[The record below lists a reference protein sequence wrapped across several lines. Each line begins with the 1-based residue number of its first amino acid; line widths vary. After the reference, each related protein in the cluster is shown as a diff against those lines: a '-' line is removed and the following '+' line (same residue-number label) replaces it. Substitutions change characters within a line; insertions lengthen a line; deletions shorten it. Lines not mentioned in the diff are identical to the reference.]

1 MKESSRK
8 KVGEP
13 RDQEALLKDI
23 LTLPGSLL
31 VERVLRHGN
40 PFELIQK
47 MSHEDFFWLVK
58 RVGDEDSLP
67 LLAVASEE
75 QWQFLLDLEIW
86 EGDRI
91 DLSKGL
97 YWLKQLHVA
106 SPERLARWILDEGW
120 GLAGCLLYKNL
131 QVVAV
136 QNKEDAFDLNNDFL
150 SLDGILYIKVLNRE
164 HREFL
169 WEVLRV
175 MAEEDLAG
183 YQGFIQGIAGFQADE
198 VEEETYRFRN
208 ARLQEYGFLPRE
220 EALSIYSPL
229 DPEKIRVNNKRDL
242 PGPPH
247 DERETLGLA
256 PLLPFNHVGGS
267 NLMKKSLETPADPLF
282 LDRVRMEF
290 AGLCNQILSAEGLHV
305 EELDDLIGA
314 CRRASSYVN
323 LGLERLCGND
333 ISSARGTLRAH
344 PLSSLFRVGFG
355 LALKLKGE
363 TERWIGTSW
372 FYRQGL
378 DFTFWGESWGGTLAG
393 ITKRRPLLYEGK
405 GAAQEFRD
413 FERLSDLGGLLE
425 VLRRVMVLDGLLDQ
439 LTKSIPMD
447 EVLVEEPELTFLPLL
462 FNLWCRRLLSLE
474 PGFSGITSDQAR
486 RAFERLRRGEEG
498 PPFKMVG
505 FREVFIK
512 DFVDYASDADPEAQG
527 ILADT
532 LSIIWHE
539 FAEEHC
545 MVVTGEIDGK
555 YSRFITVEPS
565 R

>member
-1 MKESSRK
+1 MKENSRK
-8 KVGEP
+8 KVGEA
-13 RDQEALLKDI
+13 REQEALLKDI
-23 LTLPGSLL
+23 LTLPGKVL
-31 VERVLRHGN
+31 VERALRHDN
-40 PFELIQK
+40 PVELIRK

-58 RVGDEDSLP
+58 GVGEEDSPP

-91 DLSKGL
+91 DRSKGL
-97 YWLKQLHVA
+97 HWLKQLHVA

-120 GLAGCLLYKNL
+120 GLASYLLYENI

-136 QNKEDAFDLNNDFL
+136 QNKEDALDLGDDFL
-150 SLDGILYIKVLNRE
+150 SLDGLLYIKVLNQE

-175 MAEEDLAG
+175 MAGENLAG
-183 YQGFIQGIAGFQADE
+183 YQGFIQGIAGFQPDE

-208 ARLQEYGFLPRE
+208 ARLQGYGFLPRE

-229 DPEKIRVNNKRDL
+229 DPNRITINYRRDL
-242 PGPPH
+242 AGPLH

-256 PLLPFNHVGGS
+256 PLLPFNQVGGS
-267 NLMKKSLETPADPLF
+267 SLMKKPLESSADHLF
-282 LDRVRMEF
+282 LDSIRLEF

-333 ISSARGTLRAH
+333 ILSARGTLRAH
-344 PLSSLFRVGFG
+344 SLSSLFRVGFG

-413 FERLSDLGGLLE
+413 FERLSDLGGFLE

-439 LTKSIPMD
+439 LTKSISMD
-447 EVLVEEPELTFLPLL
+447 QDLVEDPELTFLPLL

-474 PGFSGITSDQAR
+474 PGFSGITLDQAQR
-486 RAFERLRRGEEG
+486 VFERLRGEEKG
-498 PPFKMVG
+498 PPFKMEG
-505 FREVFIK
+505 FGDVFIK
-512 DFVDYASDADPEAQG
+512 DFANYASDVDPEAQG

-539 FAEEHC
+539 FVEEHC
-545 MVVTGEIDGK
+545 MVVLDEIDGK
-555 YSRFITVEPS
+555 YSRFITIEPS